1 MQILFWLSKSVK
13 WWSCASRA
21 VKTAVSD
28 KIIQHFITRY
38 LHNPETRYMMWLHPR
53 LPPRP
58 LPDPPP
64 PPPRPCCCR
73 CPRPPADRPLV
84 DPLGAELTEVLQLVE
99 VPEVVAVQVTQLIR
113 LETER
118 LKILLTFIK
127 VNIVPFITL
136 LTWNLNLSCPWHW
149 TFSSCCHHCS
159 LIQMSVPAFADIL
172 AYAKYINK
180 SYHFGRR

>member
-1 MQILFWLSKSVK
+1 MIIV
-13 WWSCASRA
+13 RA

-28 KIIQHFITRY
+28 KIIQHFIMKY

-64 PPPRPCCCR
+64 PPRPCCCR

-84 DPLGAELTEVLQLVE
+84 DPLGAELAEVLQLVE

-118 LKILLTFIK
+118 LRFNISVITSNSAFYSLEIWIEIVHDIELFLLVVIRVHLIK
-127 VNIVPFITL
+127 CQSWFL
-136 LTWNLNLSCPWHW
+136 LIFWPE
-149 TFSSCCHHCS
+149 
-159 LIQMSVPAFADIL
+159 I
-172 AYAKYINK
+172 
-180 SYHFGRR
+180 

>member
-1 MQILFWLSKSVK
+1 M
-13 WWSCASRA
+13 
-21 VKTAVSD
+21 KTAVSD
-28 KIIQHFITRY
+28 KIIQQFITRY

-58 LPDPPP
+58 LPDPP

-113 LETER
+113 LETEPLR
-118 LKILLTFIK
+118 FNISVAAFNSAFTHLKSESKLSTTLNFSFLLSSWLTDSNVRAGFCWNLGLKIETLVERLYI
-127 VNIVPFITL
+127 VN
-136 LTWNLNLSCPWHW
+136 
-149 TFSSCCHHCS
+149 
-159 LIQMSVPAFADIL
+159 
-172 AYAKYINK
+172 
-180 SYHFGRR
+180 